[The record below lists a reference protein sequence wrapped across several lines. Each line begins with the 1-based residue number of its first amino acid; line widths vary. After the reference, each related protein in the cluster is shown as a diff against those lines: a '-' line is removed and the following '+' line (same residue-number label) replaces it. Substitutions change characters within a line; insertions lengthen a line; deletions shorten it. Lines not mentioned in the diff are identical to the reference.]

1 MKFSSVLA
9 VIGPIM
15 AFSSTLVLAQG
26 EAENIAVPKKAEW
39 TAQVNMA
46 AVPKI
51 PVRPIGSGVCANPK
65 CDGTDN
71 DKCFESCGNSPTSED
86 IYGCPAAKQWSLT
99 FDDGPSNYT
108 RELLDML
115 DKTNIKVTFCVM
127 GAHVKQFPD
136 IVKRAYD
143 SGHQIAS
150 HTYSHPHLMSL
161 SNEEIIAEMKATEE
175 AIVDAIGVKPKYM
188 RPPFGEADERVKGL
202 MKAMGYKILLWNA
215 DPTDYNIYKEP
226 NAGSKIQATFHSAVT
241 GVDTG
246 LNLHDDPGFISLQ
259 HDLYAESIA
268 EVPNIIKLLQE
279 SQFQLMT
286 SAQCIGDSY
295 PYQGEAPNAA
305 AAPAAPVAP
314 ASDDAYN
321 AAAVNGTVNASDVS
335 SSAAPLSTGLDALS
349 SSKAAASAAPTSK
362 KIAHKESGASMTSVS
377 LLLGIFSVFSAAFNL
392 L

>member
-1 MKFSSVLA
+1 MKISNVLA
-9 VIGPIM
+9 VMGPIM

-46 AVPKI
+46 AVPKL

-71 DKCFESCGNSPTSED
+71 DKCFESCGNNPTSED

-108 RELLDML
+108 RDLLDIL
-115 DKTNIKVTFCVM
+115 DKTSIKVTFCVM

-143 SGHQIAS
+143 AGHQIAS

-246 LNLHDDPGFISLQ
+246 LNLHEDPGFISLQ

-279 SQFQLMT
+279 SQFNLMT

-295 PYQGEAPNAA
+295 PYQGEPPVA

-314 ASDDAYN
+314 ASEDAYN
-321 AAAVNGTVNASDVS
+321 AAAVNGTVNGSDVS
-335 SSAAPLSTGLDALS
+335 SSASPLSTGLDALS
-349 SSKAAASAAPTSK
+349 SSKAAAVPTGK
-362 KIAHKESGASMTSVS
+362 KIAHKESGASMTSAP
-377 LLLGIFSVFSAAFNL
+377 LLLGIISLFSAACNL